1 MNLFFRKGSPWLSLN
16 SFSLYCRV
24 TDVMTMTQIYQIYYK
39 LDYRLYT
46 QDTRYVYLF
55 FFNRDVHTYMYDLYI
70 IYIILYILLIILLYY
85 IIIIS
90 IHTQSTCLK
99 SFVYAWLWCL
109 AVHSCMDCGRPF
121 WLGFISE
128 WVIDGSLVQ
137 AGIDGMSQVYNV
149 AVHFARWL
157 FRQVSPTARCCDTS
171 TVQNNWN
178 SEIR

>member
-1 MNLFFRKGSPWLSLN
+1 MKYLSRHNELVFQEGIFLTLLEQFFL
-16 SFSLYCRV
+16 
-24 TDVMTMTQIYQIYYK
+24 TDVMTMRQIYQIYYK

-46 QDTRYVYLF
+46 QDTVL
-55 FFNRDVHTYMYDLYI
+55 DMYI
-70 IYIILYILLIILLYY
+70 CSSSTGTCTRICMIFIQHILYILLYY

-171 TVQNNWN
+171 NG
-178 SEIR
+178 SEQLKQRN